1 MDSRAFRDGIMAR
14 TGYSI
19 SIVALTIALL
29 GWCAPARAVPVGGT
43 WKVHDLVLDVFD
55 CDKSVCGKVVW
66 TKSPQRRQADCG
78 RTIVWGLSPDGPGA
92 WSGGSIYD
100 TTDGNTYRL
109 SATLEADGTLHA
121 RIYRGVPLLGKTE
134 VLTRVPPRSLDGWC
148 A

>member
-1 MDSRAFRDGIMAR
+1 LLVFLGEWMAR
-14 TGYSI
+14 AYGSI
-19 SIVALTIALL
+19 SIVAVATALIA
-29 GWCAPARAVPVGGT
+29 WCAPAGAAPVEGT
-43 WKVHDLVLDVFD
+43 WKVQDLVLDVFN
-55 CDKSVCGKVVW
+55 CQKAFCGKVVW

-78 RTIVWGLSPDGPGA
+78 RTIVWGLSPDGPQT

-109 SATLEADGTLHA
+109 SATLEPDGTLHA

-148 A
+148 V

>member
-1 MDSRAFRDGIMAR
+1 LLVFLGEWMAR
-14 TGYSI
+14 AYGSI
-19 SIVALTIALL
+19 SIVAVATALIA
-29 GWCAPARAVPVGGT
+29 WCAPAGAAPVEGT
-43 WKVHDLVLDVFD
+43 WKVQDLVLDVFN
-55 CDKSVCGKVVW
+55 CQKAFCGKVVW

-78 RTIVWGLSPDGPGA
+78 RTIVWGLSPDGPKT

-109 SATLEADGTLHA
+109 SATLESDGTLHA

-148 A
+148 V

>member
-1 MDSRAFRDGIMAR
+1 MAR
-14 TGYSI
+14 ASGSFF
-19 SIVALTIALL
+19 IVAAATALMA
-29 GWCAPARAVPVGGT
+29 WSAVARPVPVEGT
-43 WKVHDLVLDVFD
+43 WKVHDLVLDVFS
-55 CDKSVCGKVVW
+55 CQESFCGKVVW
-66 TKSPQRRQADCG
+66 TKSPQRRQVDCG
-78 RTIVWGLSPDGPGA
+78 RTIVWGLSQEGPQT

-109 SATLEADGTLHA
+109 SATLEPDGTLHA